1 MNQQA
6 QANVN
11 WSVTPQQADYILN
24 ALGRCPFIEVQ
35 GLIKTLIDQA
45 NQKPVGPLTGP
56 QEPDVGGYLPAQP
69 NGAMQ
74 APGGPL
80 EAPALT

>member
-1 MNQQA
+1 VNQ

-56 QEPDVGGYLPAQP
+56 QESDVGGLP
-69 NGAMQ
+69 NGLGK
-74 APGGPL
+74 APVGPE
-80 EAPALT
+80 EAVGPV